1 MINMALASSDL
12 ILRKMEE
19 SQERFDP
26 THIRPS
32 AISSCAR
39 KQVYAALGY
48 PANEEAMREL
58 EGIAFL
64 GNLLDRSLADFW
76 SRMYPGKTY
85 RQFELRT
92 PYGIVAHP
100 DIWVPGLNLD
110 VEVKSVSVGAKYY
123 GLPKP
128 EHVDQLQ
135 LRLHFHHKYRKKE
148 GVRGEIIY
156 FFRETFLDPESWA
169 PLSFPIEYDPEKGQ
183 ELETRLNYIMECVE
197 RKELPEREGTNPDY
211 FPCKSK
217 TKYLQAECPYRDA
230 CWEGHTEEPATLV
243 QEAEEILQRYAEL
256 DGMRKNLQKNAD
268 AVKAELQ
275 ELQEQLNA
283 IFDREQTE
291 RITAGGY
298 SMKRS
303 YTPPRKVE
311 YEAKGYYRYYLK
323 KEEK

>member
-1 MINMALASSDL
+1 MALASSDL

-58 EGIAFL
+58 EGVAFL

-76 SRMYPGKTY
+76 SKMYPGKTY
-85 RQFELRT
+85 RQFELKT

-128 EHVDQLQ
+128 EHVDQVQ
-135 LRLHFHHKYRKKE
+135 LRLHFHHKYRKKPA
-148 GVRGEIIY
+148 RGEIVY
-156 FFRETFLDPESWA
+156 FFRETFLDPENWQ
-169 PLSFPIEYDPEKGQ
+169 PLSFPIEYDPVKGQ
-183 ELETRLNYIMECVE
+183 ELETRLNYILECVE
-197 RKELPEREGTNPDY
+197 REVLPDRESSSPDY
-211 FPCKSK
+211 YPCKSK
-217 TKYLQAECPYRDA
+217 TKYLQAECPYRDI
-230 CWEGHTEEPATLV
+230 CWEGHIEEPATPV

-256 DGMRKNLQKNAD
+256 DGMRKRFQQNAD
-268 AVKAELQ
+268 AVKGELQ
-275 ELQEQLNA
+275 ELQEHPEKL
-283 IFDREQTE
+283 FDLL
-291 RITAGGY
+291 IL
-298 SMKRS
+298 M
-303 YTPPRKVE
+303 
-311 YEAKGYYRYYLK
+311 
-323 KEEK
+323 